1 MIPHI
6 LPIRSFRKQERGSR
20 VTITLVKSLN
30 RAHILLAQLEIED
43 TAVLKNAVLMD
54 GLGDR
59 PSLTIQ
65 YV

>member
-20 VTITLVKSLN
+20 VTITLVESLD
-30 RAHILLAQLEIED
+30 RTHILLAQLEIED

-54 GLGDR
+54 GLGNR

>member
-6 LPIRSFRKQERGSR
+6 LPIRSLREQERGSR
-20 VTITLVKSLN
+20 VTITLVESLD
-30 RAHILLAQLEIED
+30 RTHILLAQFEIINA
-43 TAVLKNAVLMD
+43 AVLKNAVLMD
-54 GLGDR
+54 GLGNR